1 MSAEPGSLRWAV
13 KESFLDYIGGLSDG
27 AVRTFDGCEQVDG
40 QFVFPRASTG
50 DGGVHFSGG
59 VHFTGFAGMLDVR
72 LVDVM
77 IEGEGAEQRL
87 TALVG
92 PASIAA
98 RATLAEIKDAPPLRP
113 DEEWTATPRLTFE
126 GVRIFGDV
134 YQVGTELAP
143 MFVSPEAP

>member
-1 MSAEPGSLRWAV
+1 MSSTHGALRWAV
-13 KESFLDYIGGLSDG
+13 KESFIDYITGLSDG
-27 AVRTFDGCEQVDG
+27 AVQTFDGCEQVDG
-40 QFVFPRASTG
+40 QFVFPRAASG
-50 DGGVHFSGG
+50 DGGIHFAGG

-77 IEGEGAEQRL
+77 IEGEGADRRV

-98 RATLAEIKDAPPLRP
+98 RATIAELPDARP
-113 DEEWTATPRLTFE
+113 IEPGEEWTATPRLTFE

-143 MFVSPEAP
+143 MTVFPEAP